1 MTLPSLLT
9 GPGNRLTSGLV
20 FLFYASLLST
30 KDLYSYAMGALALF
44 ALWKIP
50 ALSALSLEKQEKLIG
65 VCMLLFAGISI
76 GATVWHGSYARSFE
90 VPVKFALGALL
101 ILCLCRFPP
110 KPGALWAG
118 LLLGA
123 VSGLAVAYWKMWQV
137 GEFKAFGFTGAIQFG
152 NLSLTMAVLLGV
164 ALCWVISN
172 PHPHPHRR
180 LWLVLL
186 AVGML
191 CGLLGS
197 YYSGTRGGWVAIP
210 LFVFLFLLAYLRRSN
225 AMACVIVLAV
235 LGTAAGVLAYQSPL
249 VKTRVAQVYTDL
261 SEYQANG
268 ASSYSSLGARFA
280 IWEAAWDAIDD
291 SPLLGIGEV
300 QFRQTLKEK
309 REAGLIG
316 AVPAGLANTHNTFLE
331 VWMLYGGLALLS
343 LLLMMFSAAWYFLSY
358 IRHVDSVLRS
368 YALGG
373 LCLIGGYII
382 YGQTQ
387 IMLIRNNTLLF
398 FLMSLAVL
406 MALMHQRRRAV
417 LLVGNA

>member
-1 MTLPSLLT
+1 
-9 GPGNRLTSGLV
+9 
-20 FLFYASLLST
+20 
-30 KDLYSYAMGALALF
+30 
-44 ALWKIP
+44 
-50 ALSALSLEKQEKLIG
+50 
-65 VCMLLFAGISI
+65 
-76 GATVWHGSYARSFE
+76 
-90 VPVKFALGALL
+90 
-101 ILCLCRFPP
+101 
-110 KPGALWAG
+110 
-118 LLLGA
+118 
-123 VSGLAVAYWKMWQV
+123 MWQV

-172 PHPHPHRR
+172 PHPHRR

>member
-20 FLFYASLLST
+20 LLFYASLLST
-30 KDLYSYAMGALALF
+30 KDMYSYVMGALVLF
-44 ALWKIP
+44 SLWKIP
-50 ALSALSLEKQEKLIG
+50 ALSAISLERQEKLIV

-76 GATVWHGSYARSFE
+76 GVTVWHGSYARSFE
-90 VPVKFALGALL
+90 VPVKFAFGALL
-101 ILCLCRFPP
+101 ILCLCHFPP

-123 VSGLAVAYWKMWQV
+123 ISGLVVAFWKMWQV

-152 NLSLTMAVLLGV
+152 NLSLSMAILLGV
-164 ALCWVISN
+164 ALCWVIGN
-172 PHPHPHRR
+172 PHAHRR
-180 LWLVLL
+180 LWFVLL

-210 LFVFLFLLAYLRRSN
+210 LFIILFLLAYLRRSN
-225 AMACVIVLAV
+225 VMACAIAVVV
-235 LGTAAGVLAYQSPL
+235 LGTVAGGLVFQSPL
-249 VKTRVAQVYTDL
+249 VKTRMEQVYTDL

-280 IWEAAWDAIDD
+280 IWEAAWDAIED
-291 SPLLGIGEV
+291 SPVMGIGEV
-300 QFRQTLKEK
+300 QFRQMLKEK
-309 REAGLIG
+309 NEAGLIG
-316 AVPAGLANTHNTFLE
+316 SVPAGLANTHNTFLE
-331 VWMLYGGLALLS
+331 VWMLYGGVALLF
-343 LLLMMFSAAWYFLSY
+343 LLLLMFSAAWYFLSF
-358 IRHVDSVLRS
+358 IRHADSVLRS

-406 MALMHQRRRAV
+406 ISLTHQRRRAA
-417 LLVGNA
+417 LHVGNA

>member
-1 MTLPSLLT
+1 M
-9 GPGNRLTSGLV
+9 
-20 FLFYASLLST
+20 
-30 KDLYSYAMGALALF
+30 
-44 ALWKIP
+44 
-50 ALSALSLEKQEKLIG
+50 
-65 VCMLLFAGISI
+65 
-76 GATVWHGSYARSFE
+76 
-90 VPVKFALGALL
+90 
-101 ILCLCRFPP
+101 
-110 KPGALWAG
+110 
-118 LLLGA
+118 
-123 VSGLAVAYWKMWQV
+123 
-137 GEFKAFGFTGAIQFG
+137 
-152 NLSLTMAVLLGV
+152 
-164 ALCWVISN
+164 
-172 PHPHPHRR
+172 
-180 LWLVLL
+180 LL

-210 LFVFLFLLAYLRRSN
+210 LFVLLFLLAYLRRSN

-358 IRHVDSVLRS
+358 IRHADSVLRS